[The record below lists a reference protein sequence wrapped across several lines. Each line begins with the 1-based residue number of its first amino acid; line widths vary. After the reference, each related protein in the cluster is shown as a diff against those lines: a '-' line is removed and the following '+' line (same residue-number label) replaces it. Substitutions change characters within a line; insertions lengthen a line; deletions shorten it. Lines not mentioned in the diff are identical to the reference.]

1 MMKARIFSKTGKET
15 GELELPEE
23 IFNTKINE
31 SLMHLVVKLY
41 LANKRQGTA
50 KTKSRSE
57 VSGGGQK
64 PHRQKGTGRAR
75 VGSNTSPLWVRG
87 GKAFGA
93 SPREYSDKIP
103 KKMRRAAL
111 FSAYSSRAKDNRV
124 YVLNEIKIEQPKTK
138 MVYSLLK
145 DLSILDK
152 KNLFIIGEDERNLY
166 LSGRN
171 IKNVH
176 IKSVK
181 DINALDIL
189 WSDNILFSS
198 EGLIKRIQ
206 GDKTA

>member
-1 MMKARIFSKTGKET
+1 MKARIFLQTGKET

-23 IFNTKINE
+23 IFNTNINDTV
-31 SLMHLVVKLY
+31 LHLVVKSY
-41 LANKRQGTA
+41 LANMRQGTA
-50 KTKSRSE
+50 KTKTRSE
-57 VSGGGQK
+57 VSGGGKK

-75 VGSNTSPLWVRG
+75 AGSNTSPLWVRG

-93 SPREYSDKIP
+93 IPKNFRNTIP
-103 KKMRRAAL
+103 KKMRKAAL
-111 FSAYSSRAKDNRV
+111 FSAYSSRAKEEKV
-124 YVLNEIKIEQPKTK
+124 YIFNELKIEKPKTK
-138 MVYSLLK
+138 IIYSLLK

-152 KNLFIIGEDERNLY
+152 KNLFIIGGEERNLY

-171 IKNVH
+171 IKNVR
-176 IKSVK
+176 IKNVK

-206 GDKTA
+206 GEKAA